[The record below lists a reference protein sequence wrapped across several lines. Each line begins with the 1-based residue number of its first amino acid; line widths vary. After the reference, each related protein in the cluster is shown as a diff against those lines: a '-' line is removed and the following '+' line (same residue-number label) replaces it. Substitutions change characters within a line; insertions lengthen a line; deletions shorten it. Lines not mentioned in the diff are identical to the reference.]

1 LIPDIID
8 IVSGDGECEG
18 KVGWYMVVFGELNN
32 AVRHTCLVIDNARH
46 LSALAGYP
54 IGFLFPDFGK

>member
-1 LIPDIID
+1 
-8 IVSGDGECEG
+8 
-18 KVGWYMVVFGELNN
+18 MAVFGELNN

-46 LSALAGYP
+46 LTALAGYP